1 MADIG
6 DVPIIP
12 YNLVRSVDI
21 IADHYR
27 RIYKADCTPLT
38 LGGDHT
44 LTYPILKAV
53 KEKYGAVG
61 LIQVDAHHDLQDL
74 MCGEKIAHGTPFKRA
89 LDEEL
94 VDPKHMFQIGLRSS
108 MYSYKE
114 TEEIFQWGQDQVM
127 LYKFVF

>member
-61 LIQVDAHHDLQDL
+61 LIQVDAHHDLADF
-74 MCGEKIAHGTPFKRA
+74 MSGGEKIAHGTAFKRA
-89 LDEEL
+89 LDDKL
-94 VDPKHMFQIGLRSS
+94 IDPKHMFQIGLRGSLLGS
-108 MYSYKE
+108 
-114 TEEIFQWGQDQVM
+114 EEVDECFDWGQEQVN
-127 LYKFVF
+127 VC